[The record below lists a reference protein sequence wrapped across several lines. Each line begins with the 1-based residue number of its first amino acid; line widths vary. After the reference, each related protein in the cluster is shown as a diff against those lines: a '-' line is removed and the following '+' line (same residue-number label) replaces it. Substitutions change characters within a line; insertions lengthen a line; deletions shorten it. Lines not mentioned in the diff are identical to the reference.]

1 MKRSLVQTG
10 SSLAVTL
17 PIDVVQAFG
26 LKKGQEVEVSVH
38 PRTGAITIRPGVA
51 WLDEGQVS
59 ARFRGLAEQVSGRR
73 AALLRKVSR

>member
-26 LKKGQEVEVSVH
+26 LRKGQDVDLTVH
-38 PRTGAITIRPGVA
+38 PISGAITIRPGIV
-51 WLDEGQVS
+51 WLEGGQVS
-59 ARFRGLAEQVSGRR
+59 ADFRTLADEVLERR
-73 AALLRKVSR
+73 AGLLKKRGK